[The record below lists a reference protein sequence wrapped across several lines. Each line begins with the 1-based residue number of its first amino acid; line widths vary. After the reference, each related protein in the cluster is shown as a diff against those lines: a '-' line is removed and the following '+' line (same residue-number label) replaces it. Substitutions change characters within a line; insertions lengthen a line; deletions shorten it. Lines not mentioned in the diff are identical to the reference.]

1 MTTKATTALSVVIFL
16 GAACAA
22 PAAPL
27 PSIDVQK
34 MCRASEAV
42 SFADNT
48 QTFDVCMSD
57 EQAAHERL
65 VQDWANIPA
74 RDKARCVLPS
84 EYLPSYTEWLTCLE
98 MERELRKIRRTEPD
112 ARHVGLQTG

>member
-1 MTTKATTALSVVIFL
+1 MTTKATTALSAVIFL
-16 GAACAA
+16 GVACAA
-22 PAAPL
+22 SAEPL

-57 EQAAHERL
+57 EQAARERL
-65 VQDWANIPA
+65 VQDWANVPA
-74 RDKARCVLPS
+74 RDKVRCVLPT

-98 MERELRKIRRTEPD
+98 MERELRKIRRTQPD
-112 ARHVGLQTG
+112 ERRARLPPG